1 MMMSE
6 VSPQDYDLPGAAQSA
21 VFLLAEEIKQRAAR
35 RIVHRLQRISA
46 SGIYGDDY
54 SFRSLWDEFCHGQ
67 QNGPHFDQ
75 DVWDDT
81 LEALLQAEVERLT
94 RGEFEVVWL
103 ASLPDVADLK
113 TASRVQADVLS
124 EIQSALHGVAAT
136 RNLAR
141 FEVWND

>member
-1 MMMSE
+1 MMSE

-46 SGIYGDDY
+46 TGIYGDDY
-54 SFRSLWDEFCHGQ
+54 SFRSLWDEFCHDQ
-67 QNGPHFDQ
+67 QNGPDFDQ

-81 LEALLQAEVERLT
+81 LDALLRAELERLT

-113 TASRVQADVLS
+113 TAPRVQSDVLS
-124 EIQSALHGVAAT
+124 EIRGALQGVAAT
-136 RNLAR
+136 RNLER
-141 FEVWND
+141 FEAWND

>member
-1 MMMSE
+1 MSE
-6 VSPQDYDLPGAAQSA
+6 VCREDYDLPDAAQSA

-35 RIVHRLQRISA
+35 RIVHRLQRVSA

-54 SFRSLWDEFCHGQ
+54 SFRSLWDEFCHDQ

-75 DVWDDT
+75 DVWGDT
-81 LEALLQAEVERLT
+81 LEALLRAEVERLT
-94 RGEFEVVWL
+94 RGEFEIVWL

-113 TASRVQADVLS
+113 TAPRVQSDVLR
-124 EIQSALHGVAAT
+124 EIRSALNGIAAT
-136 RNLAR
+136 RNLER